1 MGVTYAELK
10 SLALSEAFGDVQS
23 ECAAFRSVLLG
34 CGFKLGTEFATNLE
48 ADFRNERSEY
58 WRDATALTSMQA
70 IYQVN
75 EQLAIDLQDIVQSFP
90 SIRKLV
96 ERSCQ

>member
-1 MGVTYAELK
+1 MGITYAEIK
-10 SLALSEAFGDVQS
+10 SMALSEAFGDVQS
-23 ECAAFRSVLLG
+23 ECAAFRSILLY
-34 CGFKLGTEFATNLE
+34 CGFKPGTEFATNLE

-58 WRDATALTSMQA
+58 WRDATALTVTQA
-70 IYQVN
+70 TYQIN